1 MASEPQEPPILIS
14 IDLQNGMVEGAEE
27 WGPRSTP
34 NLTENVKYLLKTW
47 REKGWP
53 IIHIQHDAKD
63 EPDNP
68 IAARFPKTFA
78 IHASAAQEGEEKVF
92 VKHTS
97 SAFLAPGVL
106 ETIKSYGKRRIVIMG
121 MDGAQCVNSTT
132 RSGDDNGYKM
142 FIVADACA
150 SYSMEDYEG
159 KLYGAQET
167 HNAAMYMLMA
177 FGKVTMTKEV
187 LKVLGYEQDAGSV

>member
-1 MASEPQEPPILIS
+1 MASEPQEPPILLS
-14 IDLQNGMVEGAEE
+14 VDLQNGMVEGDPS

-34 NLTENVKYLLKTW
+34 NLVENVKYLLKTW

-78 IHASAAQEGEEKVF
+78 IHTSAAPEGEEKVF

-106 ETIKSYGKRRIVIMG
+106 DAIKSYGKRKIVVIG

-142 FIVADACA
+142 VIVADACS
-150 SYSMEDYEG
+150 SYGYEDYEG
-159 KLYGAQET
+159 KQLPAQDT
-167 HNAAMYMLMA
+167 HDSAMYMLMA
-177 FGKVTMTKEV
+177 FGKVTMTKDL
-187 LKVLGYEQDAGSV
+187 LKVLGYE